1 MDEHTLQVLEFEKI
15 RLFLKQFATSEPGK
29 RRCERLFPSRQ
40 TEEVKIWL
48 REVGELR
55 DVIRIEGDIPIH
67 GVKDIEETVEKTRIE
82 NFILTSKELLDIQCT
97 LEVARR
103 VKRFF
108 KRVKDDF
115 PRLRQITENIV
126 ILDDLEKKIRN
137 AVGSQGEILDAA
149 SAELREIRQRIKHLR
164 EKIRQTLDSLLL
176 QADMELVF
184 QERFVTLRNNRYVLP
199 VKSEYKS
206 YLPGIVHDQSQSR
219 ATFFIEPLSIVD
231 SNNELSLLIQ
241 DEANEEMKIL
251 SELTGEVGQRISDIL
266 CDIDLM
272 GRLDLI
278 YAKAMLSEKLQA
290 VEPLLN
296 DQGKITLSQC
306 RHPILLSTAK
316 KVVLIEESQDTVPA
330 SGESSLT
337 VYDFDNTRVVPVD
350 IRMEEDTDTLI
361 ITGANA
367 GGKTVALKTLGLLT
381 AMAQAGI
388 HIPAHPASELAV
400 FRSIFADIGDEQ
412 NIEGN
417 LSTFSAHMVRIN
429 AILKEAGHNVLVLLD
444 ELGSGTDPSEGAAL
458 GIAILD
464 HLREKGAQS
473 VITTHLNLLKTYAY
487 THGGVENVSVEFDPV
502 TLRPTFRLI
511 YGIPGMSNALA
522 IARNLGISSQI
533 IKEASRYLKEA
544 DRQIIHLM
552 QGLQEKQSSLE
563 IKEAEIV
570 KLKEMTVQYQDKAQ
584 QLVELIRSQ
593 KEKILSG
600 YEARA
605 RGVVLEVEE
614 ELKRIITDAKRSE
627 RAQLEER
634 RKAARAIKEKIAA
647 HFDRGKTKKEII
659 KELEVGQRVRL
670 ADVKK
675 GGVVIRADN
684 ALKKAEI
691 QIGNVRIRA
700 SFKELELVEEKEAR
714 EESADTSWRKV
725 ITSRSS
731 SQVNVIG
738 MRVDEAIPVVEKAI
752 DNALLNGFSELE
764 IIHGIGTG
772 RLRKAIREY
781 LKEHSSVKEFKSGD
795 PKKGGHGVTI
805 VEIK

>member
-67 GVKDIEETVEKTRIE
+67 GVKDIEETVEKTRVE

>member
-29 RRCERLFPSRQ
+29 RRCELLFPSRQ

-55 DVIRIEGDIPIH
+55 EIIGIEGDIPIH
-67 GVKDIEETVEKTRIE
+67 GVKDIEETVEKTRVE
-82 NFILTSKELLDIQCT
+82 NFTLTSKELLDIQCT
-97 LEVARR
+97 LEIARR

-164 EKIRQTLDSLLL
+164 EKIRQTLDNLLL
-176 QADMELVF
+176 QVDMELVF

-241 DEANEEMKIL
+241 DEANEEMRIL

-296 DQGKITLSQC
+296 DQGKIMLSQC

-316 KVVLIEESQDTVPA
+316 KVALSEDSQETVPA
-330 SGESSLT
+330 GGESSLT
-337 VYDFDNTRVVPVD
+337 LYDFDNVRVVPVD
-350 IRMEEDTDTLI
+350 IRMEETTDTLI

-388 HIPAHPASELAV
+388 HIPVHPASELTV

-464 HLREKGAQS
+464 HLRERGARS

-487 THGGVENVSVEFDPV
+487 THGGVENVSVEFDSV

-522 IARNLGISSQI
+522 IAGNLGISPQI

-544 DRQIIHLM
+544 DRQIIYLM
-552 QGLQEKQSSLE
+552 QGLQEKQRSLK
-563 IKEAEIV
+563 IKETEMV
-570 KLKEMTVQYQDKAQ
+570 QLKEMTLQYQDKAQ
-584 QLVELIRSQ
+584 QLVDLIRSQ

-614 ELKRIITDAKRSE
+614 ELKRIIADAKRSE

-634 RKAARAIKEKIAA
+634 RKAARAVKEKIAA
-647 HFDRGKTKKEII
+647 HFDRGKTKKDTI

-691 QIGNVRIRA
+691 QVGNVRIMA
-700 SFKELELVEEKEAR
+700 SFRELELVEER
-714 EESADTSWRKV
+714 EERGESADTSWRKV

-781 LKEHSSVKEFKSGD
+781 LKEHSSVKEFKSGGSQ
-795 PKKGGHGVTI
+795 KGGHGVTI

>member
-15 RLFLKQFATSEPGK
+15 RLFLKQFATSQPGK
-29 RRCERLFPSRQ
+29 RRCELLFPSRQ

-55 DVIRIEGDIPIH
+55 EIIGVEGDIPIH
-67 GVKDIEETVEKTRIE
+67 GVKDIEETVEKARVE
-82 NFILTSKELLDIQCT
+82 NFILTAKELLDIQCT

-241 DEANEEMKIL
+241 DEANEEMRIL

-316 KVVLIEESQDTVPA
+316 KVGLSEESQETVPA
-330 SGESSLT
+330 GGESSLT
-337 VYDFDNTRVVPVD
+337 LYDFDNVRVVPVD
-350 IRMEEDTDTLI
+350 IRMEETTDTLI

-388 HIPAHPASELAV
+388 HIPAHSASELAV

-464 HLREKGAQS
+464 HLREKGAKS

-522 IARNLGISSQI
+522 IAGNLGISPQI

-544 DRQIIHLM
+544 DRQIIYLM
-552 QGLQEKQSSLE
+552 QGLQEKQRSLK
-563 IKEAEIV
+563 IKETEMV

-584 QLVELIRSQ
+584 QLVDLIRSQ
-593 KEKILSG
+593 KEKILSD

-605 RGVVLEVEE
+605 RGVVREVEE
-614 ELKRIITDAKRSE
+614 ELKRIIADAKRSE

-634 RKAARAIKEKIAA
+634 RKAARALKEKIAA

-691 QIGNVRIRA
+691 QVGNVRISA
-700 SFKELELVEEKEAR
+700 SFRELDLVEEKEERGEA
-714 EESADTSWRKV
+714 ADTSWRKV

-772 RLRKAIREY
+772 RLKKAIAEL
-781 LKEHSSVKEFKSGD
+781 LKEHSSVKGFKSGD
-795 PKKGGHGVTI
+795 PKRGGHGVTI

>member
-29 RRCERLFPSRQ
+29 RRCERLLPSRQ

-55 DVIRIEGDIPIH
+55 EIIGIEGDIPIH
-67 GVKDIEETVEKTRIE
+67 GVKDIEKTVEKTRVE
-82 NFILTSKELLDIQCT
+82 NFTLTSKELLDIQCT

-164 EKIRQTLDSLLL
+164 EKIRQTLDNLLL
-176 QADMELVF
+176 QVDMELVF

-241 DEANEEMKIL
+241 DEANEEMRIL

-316 KVVLIEESQDTVPA
+316 KVALSEDSQETVPA
-330 SGESSLT
+330 GGESSLT
-337 VYDFDNTRVVPVD
+337 LYDFDNVRVVPVD
-350 IRMEEDTDTLI
+350 IRMEETTDTLI

-388 HIPAHPASELAV
+388 HIPAHSASELAV

-464 HLREKGAQS
+464 HLRERGARS

-487 THGGVENVSVEFDPV
+487 THGGVENVSVEFDSV

-522 IARNLGISSQI
+522 IAGNLGISPQI

-552 QGLQEKQSSLE
+552 QGLEEKQRSLK
-563 IKEAEIV
+563 IKETEMV
-570 KLKEMTVQYQDKAQ
+570 QLKEMTLQYQDKAQ
-584 QLVELIRSQ
+584 QLVDLIRSQ

-605 RGVVLEVEE
+605 RGVVREVEE
-614 ELKRIITDAKRSE
+614 ELKRIIADAKRSE

-634 RKAARAIKEKIAA
+634 RKAARAVKEKIAA

-691 QIGNVRIRA
+691 QVGNVRIRT
-700 SFKELELVEEKEAR
+700 SFRELELVEER
-714 EESADTSWRKV
+714 EERGESADTSWRKV

-781 LKEHSSVKEFKSGD
+781 LKENSSVRNFKSGD

-805 VEIK
+805 LEIK

>member
-1 MDEHTLQVLEFEKI
+1 MDEHTLRVLEFEKI

-55 DVIRIEGDIPIH
+55 EIIGIEGDIPIH
-67 GVKDIEETVEKTRIE
+67 GVKDIEETVEKTRVE

-149 SAELREIRQRIKHLR
+149 SAELREIRQRIKHRR

-241 DEANEEMKIL
+241 DEANEEMRIL

-316 KVVLIEESQDTVPA
+316 KVALSEDSQETVPA
-330 SGESSLT
+330 GGESSLT
-337 VYDFDNTRVVPVD
+337 LYDFDNVRVVPVD
-350 IRMEEDTDTLI
+350 IRMEETTDTLI

-388 HIPAHPASELAV
+388 HIPAHSASELAV

-464 HLREKGAQS
+464 HLRERGARS

-487 THGGVENVSVEFDPV
+487 IHGGAENVSVEFDPV

-522 IARNLGISSQI
+522 IAGNLGISPQI

-552 QGLQEKQSSLE
+552 QGLQEKQRSLK
-563 IKEAEIV
+563 IKETEMV
-570 KLKEMTVQYQDKAQ
+570 QLKEMTLQYQDKAQ
-584 QLVELIRSQ
+584 QLVDLIRSQ

-605 RGVVLEVEE
+605 RGVVREVEE
-614 ELKRIITDAKRSE
+614 ELKRIIADAKRSE

-634 RKAARAIKEKIAA
+634 RKAARAVKEKIAA
-647 HFDRGKTKKEII
+647 HFDRGKTKKDII

-691 QIGNVRIRA
+691 QVGNVRIMA
-700 SFKELELVEEKEAR
+700 SFRELELVEER
-714 EESADTSWRKV
+714 EERGESADTSWRKV

-781 LKEHSSVKEFKSGD
+781 LKEHSSVKEFKSGGSQ
-795 PKKGGHGVTI
+795 KGGHGVTI

>member
-15 RLFLKQFATSEPGK
+15 RLFLKQFATSQPGK
-29 RRCERLFPSRQ
+29 RRCELLFPSRQ

-55 DVIRIEGDIPIH
+55 EIIGVEGDIPIH
-67 GVKDIEETVEKTRIE
+67 GVKDIEETVEKARVE
-82 NFILTSKELLDIQCT
+82 NFILTAKELLDIQCT

-241 DEANEEMKIL
+241 DEANEEMRIL
-251 SELTGEVGQRISDIL
+251 SELTSEVGQRISDIL

-316 KVVLIEESQDTVPA
+316 KVALSEDSQETVPA
-330 SGESSLT
+330 GGESSLT
-337 VYDFDNTRVVPVD
+337 LYDFDNVRVVPVD
-350 IRMEEDTDTLI
+350 IRMEETTDTLI

-388 HIPAHPASELAV
+388 HIPAHSASELAV

-464 HLREKGAQS
+464 HLRERGARS

-522 IARNLGISSQI
+522 IAGNLGISPRI

-544 DRQIIHLM
+544 DRQIIYLM
-552 QGLQEKQSSLE
+552 QGLQEKQRSLK
-563 IKEAEIV
+563 IKETEMV

-584 QLVELIRSQ
+584 QLVDLIRSQ
-593 KEKILSG
+593 KEKILSD

-605 RGVVLEVEE
+605 RGVVREVEE
-614 ELKRIITDAKRSE
+614 ELKRIIADAKRSE

-634 RKAARAIKEKIAA
+634 RKAARALKEKIAA

-691 QIGNVRIRA
+691 QVGNVRISA
-700 SFKELELVEEKEAR
+700 SFRELDLVEEKEERGEA
-714 EESADTSWRKV
+714 ADTSWRKV

-772 RLRKAIREY
+772 RLKKAIAEL
-781 LKEHSSVKEFKSGD
+781 LKEHSSVKGFKSGD
-795 PKKGGHGVTI
+795 PKRGGHGVTI

>member
-1 MDEHTLQVLEFEKI
+1 MDEHTLRVLEFEKI
-15 RLFLKQFATSEPGK
+15 RLFLRQFATSEPGK

-55 DVIRIEGDIPIH
+55 EIIGVEGDIPIH
-67 GVKDIEETVEKTRIE
+67 GVKDIEEIVEKTRVE
-82 NFILTSKELLDIQCT
+82 NFTLTSKELLDIQCT

-199 VKSEYKS
+199 VKSEYKN

-241 DEANEEMKIL
+241 DEANEEMRIL

-278 YAKAMLSEKLQA
+278 YAKALLSEKLQA

-296 DQGKITLSQC
+296 DQGKIALSQC

-316 KVVLIEESQDTVPA
+316 KVTLSEESQETVPA
-330 SGESSLT
+330 GGESSLT
-337 VYDFDNTRVVPVD
+337 LYDFDNVRVVPVD
-350 IRMEEDTDTLI
+350 IRMEETTDTLI

-388 HIPAHPASELAV
+388 HIPAYPASELAV
-400 FRSIFADIGDEQ
+400 FHSIFADIGDEQ

-458 GIAILD
+458 AIAILD

-522 IARNLGISSQI
+522 IAGNLGISPQI

-552 QGLQEKQSSLE
+552 QGLQEKQRSLE
-563 IKEAEIV
+563 IKEAEMV
-570 KLKEMTVQYQDKAQ
+570 QLKEMTVQYQDKAQ

-593 KEKILSG
+593 KEKILSD

-605 RGVVLEVEE
+605 KGVVREVEE
-614 ELKRIITDAKRSE
+614 ELKRIIADAKRSDK
-627 RAQLEER
+627 AQLEER
-634 RKAARAIKEKIAA
+634 RKASRAVKEKIAA
-647 HFDRGKTKKEII
+647 HFDRGKTKKDVI

-684 ALKKAEI
+684 ALRKAEI

-714 EESADTSWRKV
+714 EESADTSWRK
-725 ITSRSS
+725 ITTSQPS
-731 SQVNVIG
+731 SQINVIG

-752 DNALLNGFSELE
+752 DRALLNGFSELE

-781 LKEHSSVKEFKSGD
+781 LKEHSSVKEFKSGES
-795 PKKGGHGVTI
+795 KKGGTGVTI

>member
-29 RRCERLFPSRQ
+29 RRCVRLFPSRQ

-55 DVIRIEGDIPIH
+55 EIIGIEGDIPIH
-67 GVKDIEETVEKTRIE
+67 GVKDIEETVEKTRVE

-241 DEANEEMKIL
+241 DEANEEMRIL

-278 YAKAMLSEKLQA
+278 YAKARLSEKLQA

-296 DQGKITLSQC
+296 DQGKIALSQC

-316 KVVLIEESQDTVPA
+316 KVTLSEDSQETVPA
-330 SGESSLT
+330 GGESSLT
-337 VYDFDNTRVVPVD
+337 LYDFDNVRVVPVD
-350 IRMEEDTDTLI
+350 IRMEETTDTLI

-522 IARNLGISSQI
+522 IAGNLGISPQI

-563 IKEAEIV
+563 IKEAEMV

-605 RGVVLEVEE
+605 RGVVREVEE
-614 ELKRIITDAKRSE
+614 ELKRISADAKKSD

-634 RKAARAIKEKIAA
+634 RKAARAVKEKIAA
-647 HFDRGKTKKEII
+647 HFDRGKPKKEII

-691 QIGNVRIRA
+691 QVGNVRIMA
-700 SFKELELVEEKEAR
+700 SFRELDLVEEKEERGEA
-714 EESADTSWRKV
+714 ADTSWRKV

-781 LKEHSSVKEFKSGD
+781 LKEHSSVKDFKLGGSQ
-795 PKKGGHGVTI
+795 KGGTGVTI

>member
-1 MDEHTLQVLEFEKI
+1 MDEHTLRVLEFDKV
-15 RLFLKQFATSEPGK
+15 RLFLRQFATSEPGK

-55 DVIRIEGDIPIH
+55 EIIGVEGDIPIH
-67 GVKDIEETVEKTRIE
+67 GVKDIEETVEKTRVE
-82 NFILTSKELLDIQCT
+82 NFTLISKELLDIQCT

-164 EKIRQTLDSLLL
+164 EKIRQALDNLLL
-176 QADMELVF
+176 QVDMELVF

-241 DEANEEMKIL
+241 DEANEEMRIL

-316 KVVLIEESQDTVPA
+316 KVDLSEKSQETVPA
-330 SGESSLT
+330 GGESSLT
-337 VYDFDNTRVVPVD
+337 LYDFDNVRVVPVD
-350 IRMEEDTDTLI
+350 IRMEETTDTLI

-464 HLREKGAQS
+464 HLRERGARS

-584 QLVELIRSQ
+584 QLVDLIRSQ
-593 KEKILSG
+593 KEKILSD

-605 RGVVLEVEE
+605 KGVVREVEE
-614 ELKRIITDAKRSE
+614 ELKRIIADAKRSE

-634 RKAARAIKEKIAA
+634 RKAARAVKEKIAA

-691 QIGNVRIRA
+691 QVGNVRIRA
-700 SFKELELVEEKEAR
+700 SFKELELVEER
-714 EESADTSWRKV
+714 EEREEAADTSWRKV
-725 ITSRSS
+725 VTSRSS

-781 LKEHSSVKEFKSGD
+781 LKEHSSVKEFKSGGSQ
-795 PKKGGHGVTI
+795 KGGHGVTI

>member
-29 RRCERLFPSRQ
+29 RRCVRLFPSRQ

-55 DVIRIEGDIPIH
+55 EIIGIEGDIPIH
-67 GVKDIEETVEKTRIE
+67 GVKDIEETVEKTRVE

-241 DEANEEMKIL
+241 DEANEEMRIL

-278 YAKAMLSEKLQA
+278 YAKARLSEKLQA

-296 DQGKITLSQC
+296 DQGKIALSQC

-316 KVVLIEESQDTVPA
+316 KVTLSEDSQETVPA
-330 SGESSLT
+330 GGESSLT
-337 VYDFDNTRVVPVD
+337 LYDFDNVRVVPVD
-350 IRMEEDTDTLI
+350 IRMEETTDTLI

-522 IARNLGISSQI
+522 IAGNLGISPQI

-563 IKEAEIV
+563 IKEAEMV

-605 RGVVLEVEE
+605 RGVVREVEE
-614 ELKRIITDAKRSE
+614 ELKRISADAKKSD

-634 RKAARAIKEKIAA
+634 RKAARAVKEKIAA
-647 HFDRGKTKKEII
+647 HFDRGKPKKEII

-691 QIGNVRIRA
+691 QVGNVRIMA
-700 SFKELELVEEKEAR
+700 SFRELDLVEEKEERGEA
-714 EESADTSWRKV
+714 ADTSWRKI

-781 LKEHSSVKEFKSGD
+781 LKEHSSVKDFKLGGSQ
-795 PKKGGHGVTI
+795 KGGTGVTI